1 MVSFSGRHFP
11 KDVIMQGVRWYVA
24 YSLSYRDIEEL
35 MQERGVSV
43 DHATL
48 NRWVIHYAPL
58 LENEF
63 RQHHKHS
70 VGSSWRMDE
79 TYY

>member
-1 MVSFSGRHFP
+1 MINFSGRHFP

-24 YSLSYRDIEEL
+24 YSLSYRDMEEL

-48 NRWVIHYAPL
+48 NRWVIHYA
-58 LENEF
+58 
-63 RQHHKHS
+63 
-70 VGSSWRMDE
+70 G
-79 TYY
+79 

>member
-1 MVSFSGRHFP
+1 MISFSGRHFP
-11 KDVIMQGVRWYVA
+11 KDVIMQEG
-24 YSLSYRDIEEL
+24 
-35 MQERGVSV
+35 GVSV

-63 RQHHKHS
+63 RRHHKHS
-70 VGSSWRMDE
+70 VGFSWRMDE
-79 TYY
+79 TYN